1 MILSPKGEL
10 KIVLLLQNNIIESYN
25 LNLLAQVPQAVR
37 ASKITIGGH
46 RSDVRTLAFS
56 SDNIA
61 ILSAAAESVKIW
73 NRYAVQLCQSPLPYV
88 CQSSRTQGCC
98 VQRGSD
104 KEEGTM
110 EKYKTVNE
118 VKEVNRR
125 LFDFFPC

>member
-10 KIVLLLQNNIIESYN
+10 KIVLLLQNNVIESYN
-25 LNLLAQVPQAVR
+25 LDLSAQVPQAVR

-88 CQSSRTQGCC
+88 CQTPRPHGCC

-104 KEEGTM
+104 KGEGVMEE
-110 EKYKTVNE
+110 YKIVNE
-118 VKEVNRR
+118 VREGIELK
-125 LFDFFPC
+125 PHS